1 MTTNTRLIDNND
13 IKIPMLKQTQGIED
27 ELKKKNRIVIMPK
40 PNSDFSLGE
49 YGKREAYDQINEN
62 EKEHKFD
69 EKRRV

>member
-1 MTTNTRLIDNND
+1 
-13 IKIPMLKQTQGIED
+13 
-27 ELKKKNRIVIMPK
+27 MPK
-40 PNSDFSLGE
+40 PNSDFFLGE